1 MKETIKSILSN
12 NKDSIS
18 SKRVCGII
26 GWLIVISISIYC
38 TYTGSE
44 APEITDTI
52 TIASTTLLGV
62 DSITNVF
69 RKHE

>member
-26 GWLIVISISIYC
+26 GWLVVISISIYC
-38 TYTGSE
+38 TYTSSE